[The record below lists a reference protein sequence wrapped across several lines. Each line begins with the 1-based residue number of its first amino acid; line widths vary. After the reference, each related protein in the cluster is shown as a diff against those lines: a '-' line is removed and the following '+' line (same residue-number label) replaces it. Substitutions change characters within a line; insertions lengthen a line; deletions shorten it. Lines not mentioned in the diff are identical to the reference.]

1 MYSNT
6 VSPQHT
12 CTHIGM
18 DPSFSTHLLC
28 PAEGKAL
35 DRGDRAA
42 LAASGTGETL
52 LRDAGVGQR
61 RGWVADQ
68 GRWGPGL
75 GFPQLPPGGRSPWF
89 SRLLGNGPGT
99 PLRKREGVFQSW
111 RHQKCRLHIVL
122 LGAPSGQLR
131 ACLPTAGSSGP
142 VPHSSS
148 SGPLTLNPG
157 TARLLP
163 AL

>member
-61 RGWVADQ
+61 RGWLADQ

-111 RHQKCRLHIVL
+111 RHQKCRLHEAGILCFLGL
-122 LGAPSGQLR
+122 LQGSLGHVSPQLGPQGLSR
-131 ACLPTAGSSGP
+131 TAQAAGLSP
-142 VPHSSS
+142 
-148 SGPLTLNPG
+148 
-157 TARLLP
+157 
-163 AL
+163 